1 MQRYCKRELNIY
13 NNLNQRQRVL
23 IMDLEARLDIT
34 KLISEKNIAE
44 KLSEKDLTA
53 IAAQVLH
60 DYTTDCESR
69 AEWEQRNADAL
80 KLALQIVEAKNDPW
94 PGCANVKFPLVT
106 IAAMQ
111 CHARE
116 YPALING
123 TEIVKCR
130 VIGEDNDGQ
139 KCQRAKR
146 VSAHMSFQVLEED
159 SNWEDQMDRVMF
171 TKPIV
176 GTAFKKVY
184 FDPAQGHNISEMVLA
199 QDLVIPYKAKSIERA
214 RRLTHKIP
222 FSKNAIYERVAR
234 GLFLDVLDTDKVQP
248 INITSPLQQV
258 SDEVQGRH
266 DVAGESDEERLVLEQ
281 HRYLDLDGDGY
292 AEPYV
297 VTVDEQTKK
306 VLRIVARFFKDGVER
321 KAGKV
326 LFIKPTIHFVKYG
339 MIPSPDGG
347 IYDLG
352 FGSLLGPLNHTV
364 NTIINQL
371 LDAGTLNNLGGGFLG
386 RGVRLRRGQNQF
398 GQGEWKQTDSQ
409 DLRGQV
415 YPLPTKEPSQVLFTL
430 LGMLVNYGERI
441 VGTTDIMS
449 GQNVGQNTPAS
460 TAQELVKQGSVIFN
474 SIFKRTYRSLRD
486 EFRMLYRLN
495 QLFLEEQTTFEELS
509 TGKNVMI
516 LATDYRGKETDIRPA
531 ADPNVA
537 SVEKKM
543 QQAIFLK
550 QASQNG
556 PGYDTIAV
564 ERRMLEAAG
573 IPYLSEV
580 WNEKTPAPKNPK
592 IELEMAKLQLQKTN
606 MELTN
611 KLAVLELMQNADKLR
626 AEIKELDARATKEMA
641 QARTEEVNQ
650 RLGVINTQITAKQA
664 QQDGIIQSV
673 KLMQEIM
680 ASMQEQ
686 GGSNGGVSVPSESPA
701 GLPQEVGTP
710 LNMEPTTN
718 V

>member
-1 MQRYCKRELNIY
+1 
-13 NNLNQRQRVL
+13 
-23 IMDLEARLDIT
+23 MDLFAKLDIT
-34 KLISEKNIAE
+34 KLISVPNIAE
-44 KLSEKDLTA
+44 QLDEKDLVT
-53 IAAQVLH
+53 IAEQVLH
-60 DYTTDCESR
+60 DYDVDCQSR
-69 AEWEQRNADAL
+69 VEWENRNADAL
-80 KLALQIVEAKNDPW
+80 KLALQVVEAKNDPW

-116 YPALING
+116 YPALIAG

-130 VIGEDNDGQ
+130 VIGDDIDGQ
-139 KCQRAKR
+139 KTARAKR
-146 VSAHMSFQVLEED
+146 VAAHMSFQVLEED

-184 FDPAQGHNISEMVLA
+184 FDPTTGHNTSEMVLA
-199 QDLVIPYKAKSIERA
+199 QDLVIPYKAKSIEKA
-214 RRLTHKIP
+214 NRLTHRIY

-234 GLFLDVLDTDKVQP
+234 GLFSDVLGESQPQQQTD
-248 INITSPLQQV
+248 ISPLQRV

-266 DVAGESDEERLVLEQ
+266 DVADESDADRLVLEQ

-292 AEPYV
+292 AEPYI
-297 VTVDEQTKK
+297 VTVDEQTRKI
-306 VLRIVARFFKDGVER
+306 LRIVARFFKDGIEKR
-321 KAGKV
+321 SGKI
-326 LFIKPTIHFVKYG
+326 LSIKPTIHFVKYG

-347 IYDLG
+347 VYDLG

-386 RGVRLRRGQNQF
+386 KGVRLRRGQNVF

-415 YPLPTKEPSQVLFTL
+415 YPLPTKEPSQVLFAL

-474 SIFKRTYRSLRD
+474 SIFKRTYRGLRD

-495 QLFLEEQTTFEELS
+495 QLFLEEQTSFEDLS

-516 LATDYRGKETDIRPA
+516 LAEDYRGKETDIRPA

-543 QQAIFLK
+543 QQAMFLK
-550 QASQNG
+550 QASAQG
-556 PGYDTIAV
+556 PGYIPIAV

-580 WNEKTPAPKNPK
+580 WNEKTPTPKNPK
-592 IELEMAKLQLQKTN
+592 IELEQAKLQLAQAEMQLNAKLAMMELLQKADKLKAEV
-606 MELTN
+606 MELT
-611 KLAVLELMQNADKLR
+611 
-626 AEIKELDARATKEMA
+626 ARATKEMA
-641 QARTEEVNQ
+641 QAKSEEVNQ
-650 RLGVINTQITAKQA
+650 KLGVINTQITAKQA

-673 KLMQEIM
+673 KVMQELM
-680 ASMQEQ
+680 ASMQQQ
-686 GGSNGGVSVPSESPA
+686 GGNNGGVQVQRQPGGVGAMETQPGNEGGQAVSPMA
-701 GLPQEVGTP
+701 GGTT
-710 LNMEPTTN
+710 EE
-718 V
+718 

>member
-1 MQRYCKRELNIY
+1 
-13 NNLNQRQRVL
+13 
-23 IMDLEARLDIT
+23 MDLFAKLDIT
-34 KLISEKNIAE
+34 KLISVPNIAE
-44 KLSEKDLTA
+44 QLEEKDLVT
-53 IAAQVLH
+53 IAEQVLH
-60 DYTTDCESR
+60 DYDVDCQSR
-69 AEWEQRNADAL
+69 VEWENRNADAL
-80 KLALQIVEAKNDPW
+80 KLALQVVEAKNDPW

-116 YPALING
+116 YPALIAG

-130 VIGEDNDGQ
+130 VIGDDIDGQ
-139 KCQRAKR
+139 KTARAKR
-146 VSAHMSFQVLEED
+146 VAAHMSFQVLEED

-184 FDPAQGHNISEMVLA
+184 FDPTTGHNTSEMVLA
-199 QDLVIPYKAKSIERA
+199 QDLVIPYKAKSIEKA
-214 RRLTHKIP
+214 NRLTHRIY

-234 GLFLDVLDTDKVQP
+234 GLFSDVLGESQPQQQTD
-248 INITSPLQQV
+248 ISPLQRV

-266 DVAGESDEERLVLEQ
+266 DVADESDADRLVLEQ

-292 AEPYV
+292 AEPYI
-297 VTVDEQTKK
+297 VTVDEQTRKI
-306 VLRIVARFFKDGVER
+306 LRIVARFFKDGIEKR
-321 KAGKV
+321 SGKI
-326 LFIKPTIHFVKYG
+326 LSIKPTIHFVKYG

-386 RGVRLRRGQNQF
+386 KGVRLRRGQNVF

-415 YPLPTKEPSQVLFTL
+415 YPLPTKEPSQVLFAL

-495 QLFLEEQTTFEELS
+495 QLFLEEQTSFEDLS

-516 LATDYRGKETDIRPA
+516 LAEDYRGKETDIRPA

-543 QQAIFLK
+543 QQAMFLK
-550 QASQNG
+550 QASAQG
-556 PGYDTIAV
+556 PGYIPIAV

-580 WNEKTPAPKNPK
+580 WNEKTPTPKNPK
-592 IELEMAKLQLQKTN
+592 IELEQAKLQLAQAEMQLNAKLAMMELLQKADKLKAEV
-606 MELTN
+606 MELT
-611 KLAVLELMQNADKLR
+611 
-626 AEIKELDARATKEMA
+626 ARATKEMA
-641 QARTEEVNQ
+641 QAKSEEVNQ
-650 RLGVINTQITAKQA
+650 KLGVINTQITAKQA

-673 KLMQEIM
+673 KVMQELM
-680 ASMQEQ
+680 ASMQQQ
-686 GGSNGGVSVPSESPA
+686 GGNNGGVQVQRQPGGVGAMETQPGNEGGQAVSPMA
-701 GLPQEVGTP
+701 GGTT
-710 LNMEPTTN
+710 EE
-718 V
+718 

>member
-1 MQRYCKRELNIY
+1 
-13 NNLNQRQRVL
+13 
-23 IMDLEARLDIT
+23 MDLFAKLDIT
-34 KLISEKNIAE
+34 KLISVPNIAE
-44 KLSEKDLTA
+44 QLDEKDLVT
-53 IAAQVLH
+53 IAEQVLH
-60 DYTTDCESR
+60 DYDVDCQSR
-69 AEWEQRNADAL
+69 IEWENRNADAL
-80 KLALQIVEAKNDPW
+80 KLALQVVEAKNDPW

-116 YPALING
+116 YPALIAG

-130 VIGEDNDGQ
+130 VIGDDIDGQ
-139 KCQRAKR
+139 KTARAKR
-146 VSAHMSFQVLEED
+146 VAAHMSFQVLEED

-184 FDPAQGHNISEMVLA
+184 FDPTTGHNTSEMVLA
-199 QDLVIPYKAKSIERA
+199 QDLVIPYKAKSIEKA
-214 RRLTHKIP
+214 NRLTHRIY

-234 GLFLDVLDTDKVQP
+234 GLFSDVLGESQPQQQTD
-248 INITSPLQQV
+248 ISPLQRV

-266 DVAGESDEERLVLEQ
+266 DVADESDADRLVLEQ

-292 AEPYV
+292 AEPYI
-297 VTVDEQTKK
+297 VTVDEQTRKI
-306 VLRIVARFFKDGVER
+306 LRIVARFFKDGIEKR
-321 KAGKV
+321 SGKI
-326 LFIKPTIHFVKYG
+326 LSIKPTIHFVKYG

-386 RGVRLRRGQNQF
+386 KGVRLRRGQNVF

-415 YPLPTKEPSQVLFTL
+415 YPLPTKEPSQVLFAL
-430 LGMLVNYGERI
+430 LGTLVNYGERI

-495 QLFLEEQTTFEELS
+495 QLFLEEQTSFEDLS

-516 LATDYRGKETDIRPA
+516 LAEDYRGKETDIRPA

-543 QQAIFLK
+543 QQAMFLK
-550 QASQNG
+550 QASAQG
-556 PGYDTIAV
+556 PGYIPIAV

-580 WNEKTPAPKNPK
+580 WNEKTPTPKNPK
-592 IELEMAKLQLQKTN
+592 IELEQAKLQLAQAEMQLNAKLAMMELLQKADKLKAEV
-606 MELTN
+606 MELT
-611 KLAVLELMQNADKLR
+611 
-626 AEIKELDARATKEMA
+626 ARATKEMA
-641 QARTEEVNQ
+641 QAKSEEVNQ
-650 RLGVINTQITAKQA
+650 KLGVINTQITAKQA

-673 KLMQEIM
+673 KVMQELM
-680 ASMQEQ
+680 ASMQQQ
-686 GGSNGGVSVPSESPA
+686 GGNNGGVQVQRQLGGVGAMETQPGNEGSQAVSPMA
-701 GLPQEVGTP
+701 GGTT
-710 LNMEPTTN
+710 EE
-718 V
+718 

>member
-1 MQRYCKRELNIY
+1 
-13 NNLNQRQRVL
+13 
-23 IMDLEARLDIT
+23 
-34 KLISEKNIAE
+34 
-44 KLSEKDLTA
+44 
-53 IAAQVLH
+53 
-60 DYTTDCESR
+60 
-69 AEWEQRNADAL
+69 
-80 KLALQIVEAKNDPW
+80 
-94 PGCANVKFPLVT
+94 
-106 IAAMQ
+106 
-111 CHARE
+111 
-116 YPALING
+116 
-123 TEIVKCR
+123 
-130 VIGEDNDGQ
+130 
-139 KCQRAKR
+139 
-146 VSAHMSFQVLEED
+146 
-159 SNWEDQMDRVMF
+159 
-171 TKPIV
+171 
-176 GTAFKKVY
+176 
-184 FDPAQGHNISEMVLA
+184 
-199 QDLVIPYKAKSIERA
+199 
-214 RRLTHKIP
+214 
-222 FSKNAIYERVAR
+222 
-234 GLFLDVLDTDKVQP
+234 LDVLGDSQAQP
-248 INITSPLQQV
+248 VDASNPLQQV

-266 DVAGESDEERLVLEQ
+266 EVAGESDEERLVLEQ
-281 HRYLDLDGDGY
+281 HRFLDLDGDGY

-306 VLRIVARFFKDGVER
+306 VLRIVVRFFNDGIEKR
-321 KAGKV
+321 QGKI
-326 LFIKPTIHFVKYG
+326 LSIRPTIHFVKYG

-415 YPLPTKEPSQVLFTL
+415 FPLPTKEPSQVLFAL
-430 LGMLVNYGERI
+430 LGMLINYGERI

-495 QLFLEEQTTFEELS
+495 QLFLEEQTTFEALS

-516 LATDYRGKETDIRPA
+516 LAEDYRGKETDIRPA

-543 QQAIFLK
+543 QQAVFLK
-550 QASQNG
+550 QASMQG
-556 PGYDTIAV
+556 PGYNTIAV

-592 IELEMAKLQLQKTN
+592 IELEQAKLQLAQAE
-606 MELTN
+606 MQLTA
-611 KLAVLELMQNADKLR
+611 KIAMMDLMQKADKLR
-626 AEIKELDARATKEMA
+626 AEVTELNARAVKEMA
-641 QARTEEVNQ
+641 QAQSEEVNQ
-650 RLGVINTQITAKQA
+650 KLGMLNTQITAKQA

-673 KLMQEIM
+673 KVIQEMM
-680 ASMQEQ
+680 ASMQQQ
-686 GGSNGGVSVPSESPA
+686 GGNNGGVQVPMSA
-701 GLPQEVGTP
+701 GGMGAVETQPGNEGGEALPSAS
-710 LNMEPTTN
+710 
-718 V
+718 

>member
-1 MQRYCKRELNIY
+1 
-13 NNLNQRQRVL
+13 
-23 IMDLEARLDIT
+23 MDLFAKLDIT
-34 KLISEKNIAE
+34 KLISVPNIAE
-44 KLSEKDLTA
+44 QLDEKDLVT
-53 IAAQVLH
+53 IAEQVLH
-60 DYTTDCESR
+60 DYDVDCQSR
-69 AEWEQRNADAL
+69 VEWENRNADAL
-80 KLALQIVEAKNDPW
+80 KLALQVVEAKNDPW

-116 YPALING
+116 YPALIAG

-130 VIGEDNDGQ
+130 VIGDDIDGQ
-139 KCQRAKR
+139 KTARAKR
-146 VSAHMSFQVLEED
+146 VAAHMSFQVLEED

-184 FDPAQGHNISEMVLA
+184 FDPTTGHNTSEMVLA
-199 QDLVIPYKAKSIERA
+199 QDLVIPYKAKSIEKA
-214 RRLTHKIP
+214 NRLTHRIY

-234 GLFLDVLDTDKVQP
+234 GLFSDVLGESQPQQQTD
-248 INITSPLQQV
+248 ISPLQRV

-266 DVAGESDEERLVLEQ
+266 DVADESDADRLVLEQ

-292 AEPYV
+292 AEPYI
-297 VTVDEQTKK
+297 VTVDEQTRKI
-306 VLRIVARFFKDGVER
+306 LRIVARFFKDGIEKR
-321 KAGKV
+321 SGKI
-326 LFIKPTIHFVKYG
+326 LSIKPTIHFVKYG

-386 RGVRLRRGQNQF
+386 KGVRLRRGQNVF

-415 YPLPTKEPSQVLFTL
+415 YPLPTKEPSQVLFAL

-495 QLFLEEQTTFEELS
+495 QLFLEEQTSFEDLS

-516 LATDYRGKETDIRPA
+516 LAEDYRGKETDIRPA

-543 QQAIFLK
+543 QQAMFLK
-550 QASQNG
+550 QASAQG
-556 PGYDTIAV
+556 PGYIPIAV

-580 WNEKTPAPKNPK
+580 WNEKTPTPKNPK
-592 IELEMAKLQLQKTN
+592 IELEQAKLQLAQAEMQLNAKLAMMELLQKADKLKAEV
-606 MELTN
+606 MELT
-611 KLAVLELMQNADKLR
+611 
-626 AEIKELDARATKEMA
+626 ARATKEMA
-641 QARTEEVNQ
+641 QAKSEEVNQ
-650 RLGVINTQITAKQA
+650 KLGVINTQITAKQA

-673 KLMQEIM
+673 KVMQELM
-680 ASMQEQ
+680 ASMQQQ
-686 GGSNGGVSVPSESPA
+686 GGNNGGVQVQRQPGGVGAMETQPGNEGGQAVSPMA
-701 GLPQEVGTP
+701 GGTT
-710 LNMEPTTN
+710 EE
-718 V
+718 

>member
-1 MQRYCKRELNIY
+1 
-13 NNLNQRQRVL
+13 
-23 IMDLEARLDIT
+23 MDLFAKLDIT
-34 KLISEKNIAE
+34 KLISVPNIAE
-44 KLSEKDLTA
+44 QLDEKDLVT
-53 IAAQVLH
+53 IAEQVLH
-60 DYTTDCESR
+60 DYDVDCQSR
-69 AEWEQRNADAL
+69 VEWENRNADAL
-80 KLALQIVEAKNDPW
+80 KLALQVVEAKNDPW

-116 YPALING
+116 YPALIAG

-130 VIGEDNDGQ
+130 VIGDDIDGQ
-139 KCQRAKR
+139 KTARAKR
-146 VSAHMSFQVLEED
+146 VAAHMSFQVLEED

-184 FDPAQGHNISEMVLA
+184 FDPTTGHNTSEMVLA
-199 QDLVIPYKAKSIERA
+199 QDLVIPYKAKSIEKA
-214 RRLTHKIP
+214 NRLTHRIY

-234 GLFLDVLDTDKVQP
+234 GLFSDVLGESQPQQQTD
-248 INITSPLQQV
+248 ISPLQRV

-266 DVAGESDEERLVLEQ
+266 DVADESDADRLVLEQ

-292 AEPYV
+292 AEPYI
-297 VTVDEQTKK
+297 VTVDEQTRKI
-306 VLRIVARFFKDGVER
+306 LRIVARFFKDGIEKR
-321 KAGKV
+321 SGKI
-326 LFIKPTIHFVKYG
+326 LSIKPTIHFVKYG

-386 RGVRLRRGQNQF
+386 KGVRLRRGQNVF

-415 YPLPTKEPSQVLFTL
+415 YPLPTKEPSQVLFAL

-474 SIFKRTYRSLRD
+474 SIFKRTYRGLRD

-495 QLFLEEQTTFEELS
+495 QLFLEEQTSFEDLS

-516 LATDYRGKETDIRPA
+516 LAEDYRGKETDIRPA

-543 QQAIFLK
+543 QQAMFLK
-550 QASQNG
+550 QASAQG
-556 PGYDTIAV
+556 PGYIPIAV

-580 WNEKTPAPKNPK
+580 WNEKTPTPKNPK
-592 IELEMAKLQLQKTN
+592 IELEQAKLQLAQAEMQLNAKLAMMELLQKADKLKAEV
-606 MELTN
+606 MELT
-611 KLAVLELMQNADKLR
+611 
-626 AEIKELDARATKEMA
+626 ARATKEMA
-641 QARTEEVNQ
+641 QAKSEEVNQ
-650 RLGVINTQITAKQA
+650 KLGVINTQITAKQA

-673 KLMQEIM
+673 KVMQELM
-680 ASMQEQ
+680 ASMQQQ
-686 GGSNGGVSVPSESPA
+686 GGNNGGVQVQRQPGGVGAMETQPGNEGGQAVSPMA
-701 GLPQEVGTP
+701 GGTT
-710 LNMEPTTN
+710 EE
-718 V
+718 

>member
-1 MQRYCKRELNIY
+1 
-13 NNLNQRQRVL
+13 
-23 IMDLEARLDIT
+23 MDLFAKLDIT
-34 KLISEKNIAE
+34 KLISVPNIAE
-44 KLSEKDLTA
+44 QLDEKDLVT
-53 IAAQVLH
+53 ISEQVLH
-60 DYTTDCESR
+60 DYDVDCQSR
-69 AEWEQRNADAL
+69 VEWENRNADAL
-80 KLALQIVEAKNDPW
+80 KLALQVVEAKNDPW

-116 YPALING
+116 YPALIAG
-123 TEIVKCR
+123 TEVVKCR
-130 VIGEDNDGQ
+130 VIGDDIDGQ
-139 KCQRAKR
+139 KTARAKR
-146 VSAHMSFQVLEED
+146 VAAHMSFQVLEED

-184 FDPAQGHNISEMVLA
+184 FDPTTGHNTSEMVLA
-199 QDLVIPYKAKSIERA
+199 QDLVIPYKAKSIEKA
-214 RRLTHKIP
+214 NRLTHRIY

-234 GLFLDVLDTDKVQP
+234 GLFSDVLGESQPQQQTD
-248 INITSPLQQV
+248 ISPLQRV

-266 DVAGESDEERLVLEQ
+266 DVADESDADRLVLEQ

-292 AEPYV
+292 AEPYI
-297 VTVDEQTKK
+297 VTVDEQTRKI
-306 VLRIVARFFKDGVER
+306 LRIVARFFKDGIEKR
-321 KAGKV
+321 SGKI
-326 LFIKPTIHFVKYG
+326 LSIKPTIHFVKYG

-386 RGVRLRRGQNQF
+386 RGVKLRRGQNVF

-415 YPLPTKEPSQVLFTL
+415 YPLPTKEPSQVLFAL

-495 QLFLEEQTTFEELS
+495 QLFLEEQTSFEDLS

-516 LATDYRGKETDIRPA
+516 LAEDYRGKETDIRPA

-543 QQAIFLK
+543 QQAMFLK
-550 QASQNG
+550 QASAQG
-556 PGYDTIAV
+556 PGYIPIAV

-580 WNEKTPAPKNPK
+580 WNEKTPTPKNPK
-592 IELEMAKLQLQKTN
+592 IELEQAKLQLEQAKMQLDAKLAM
-606 MELTN
+606 MELLQ
-611 KLAVLELMQNADKLR
+611 KADKLR
-626 AEIKELDARATKEMA
+626 AEVMELTARATKEMA
-641 QARTEEVNQ
+641 QVKSEEVNQ
-650 RLGVINTQITAKQA
+650 KLGVINTQITAKQA

-673 KLMQEIM
+673 KVIQELM
-680 ASMQEQ
+680 ASMQQQ
-686 GGSNGGVSVPSESPA
+686 GGNNGGVQVPSETPTGS
-701 GLPQEVGTP
+701 PQEGGVP
-710 LNMEPTTN
+710 LSVEPTTN
-718 V
+718 D